1 MVAFHVSE
9 EEDKEIALG
18 NHRRRPQAFSLTGTQ
33 PHVGSWRLL
42 AWNDLAPQS
51 EQASTDAVIHAVP
64 RPSFAVDVFRV
75 ADLHMSSSI
84 WLMT

>member
-18 NHRRRPQAFSLTGTQ
+18 NHRRRPQTFSLTGTQ

-42 AWNDLAPQS
+42 AWSDLAPQS

-64 RPSFAVDVFRV
+64 RPTGSKFRGERLPSRRLAHV
-75 ADLHMSSSI
+75 E
-84 WLMT
+84 